1 MVSHFALQVFYLQ
14 LYFGRFS
21 NSKANRNLAGNY
33 LNNKQLKIQLWD
45 RQITLLTNTA
55 K

>member
-1 MVSHFALQVFYLQ
+1 MVRIL
-14 LYFGRFS
+14 LYITS
-21 NSKANRNLAGNY
+21 LINLAGNY

-45 RQITLLTNTA
+45 RQIILLTNTA